1 MKHLLTLS
9 VFYEQKLIDIFN
21 IILEKHH
28 HSPNSLGL
36 LGGKTGLSMA
46 LLLYAVHSKD
56 SKCRKEGIK
65 ILETAFE
72 TIEQSDSYVFSFC
85 NGLAGFGW
93 ALEYLEQK
101 GYHECDTN
109 VLLEDFD
116 SVLSD
121 VLALEMKN
129 GNYDFL
135 HGALGMVYYF
145 ISRIQKNGALLPVLQ
160 KFIVQLHALSE
171 KHSTGSIKWDSIIN
185 REKDG
190 RKYNISLSHGM
201 SSIAVILSK
210 LYAIKGMDKEMI
222 KSLLQGCVNY
232 ILEQEIDKD
241 KYGSF
246 FPIFAIESM
255 EQLHGSR
262 LAWCYG
268 DLGIAMALWQAG
280 IALQNETWKNK
291 ALEVLLFA
299 AEKRRD
305 LEASMIIEAPLC
317 HGTVGVGHIFYRMWR
332 NTRLPEFKNAA
343 DYWMNETLKMAK
355 FEDGLAG
362 YKAWYGDQGWL
373 NDYSLLEGIA
383 GVGLALMTY
392 YYEVEPTWDECLLLS

>member
-1 MKHLLTLS
+1 MK
-9 VFYEQKLIDIFN
+9 YYQQKIIDIFN
-21 IILEKHH
+21 IVLEENG
-28 HSPNSLGL
+28 HSPDSIGL
-36 LGGKTGLSMA
+36 LGGKTGLFMA
-46 LLLYAVHSKD
+46 LLLYAVHSKN

-65 ILETAFE
+65 ILETAFDK
-72 TIEQSDSYVFSFC
+72 IEQSDSYVFSFC

-101 GYHECDTN
+101 GYYEGNTN
-109 VLLEDFD
+109 ILFEDFD
-116 SVLSD
+116 LVLSH
-121 VLALEMKN
+121 VLDFEMQQ
-129 GNYDFL
+129 GHYDFL
-135 HGALGMVYYF
+135 HEALGIVLYF
-145 ISRIQKNGALLPVLQ
+145 ISRIEKNKDLLPILQ
-160 KFIVQLHALSE
+160 KFIIQLNELKE
-171 KHSTGSIKWDSIIN
+171 KHSTGSIKWISVID
-185 REKDG
+185 REKQQTG
-190 RKYNISLSHGM
+190 YNISLSHGM

-210 LYAIKGMDKEMI
+210 LYAINGMNKEMI
-222 KSLLQGCVNY
+222 KSLLQDCITY
-232 ILEQEIDKD
+232 ILEQELDKD

-291 ALEVLLFA
+291 ALEILLFA

-305 LEASMIIEAPLC
+305 LEANMIIEAPLC
-317 HGTVGVGHIFYRMWR
+317 HGTVGIGHIFYRMWW

-362 YKAWYGDQGWL
+362 YKAWFGKDGWI
-373 NDYSLLEGIA
+373 NEYSLLEGIA
-383 GVGLALMTY
+383 GIGLALMTY
-392 YYEVEPTWDECLLLS
+392 YYEVEPNWDECLLLS